1 MGYFDRVDVDEY
13 QQFQAEVRKKL
24 DVLEVE
30 VQSKITDS
38 EQAARAAAVNAVA
51 SEGKIALM
59 ANSIEESL
67 GEIERYKES
76 ALLDLEKFRQEKEIL
91 TERNSELLAAIQST
105 QELYSQIADR
115 KSKIDSSATEI
126 SKKVAEITAYLE
138 QSKGLPDSVDE
149 AQGLLGQCTSLADS
163 VKSILDHCVK
173 KKVDVDELYR
183 SIYGED
189 VKDTKGNLEHVDGFK
204 DHLEHAYSSIK
215 EKISQLETELKVV
228 LDGVTQRHEVRLAEQ
243 RGVFDQLVANSE
255 LRITAVNDQLTGLLP
270 GAMAEG
276 LSAAY
281 EKKKD
286 DEVKSLQQF
295 EGNFRMAILAMVL
308 TASIPFAVDIY
319 LLAGQ
324 GKDLVQVI
332 KDTPSL
338 IIAIL
343 PLYFPI
349 LWLAYSSS
357 KKVNLSKRLIEE
369 YTHKAVLGKT
379 FSGLSNQIETL
390 QHQSEIK
397 DELRTRLLFNVL
409 QVSAEN
415 PGKLITDYNKSD
427 HPLMDALEKSA
438 RLSDSIEVLSKIPG
452 FSALAKK
459 LAQKSDEIFDA
470 QANKV
475 QSGLNIQAAMKV
487 SGGGEPKEEKV

>member
-1 MGYFDRVDVDEY
+1 MGIFDRVDFDEY
-13 QQFQAEVRKKL
+13 QHFQNEIRNKL
-24 DVLEVE
+24 DVLEKNIQLKV
-30 VQSKITDS
+30 TDS
-38 EQAARAAAVNAVA
+38 EDTARAAAANAVA
-51 SEGKIALM
+51 SEQKVKELET
-59 ANSIEESL
+59 NIETSL
-67 GEIERYKES
+67 Q
-76 ALLDLEKFRQEKEIL
+76 DLEKYKNAALAELQSVRKEKEDV
-91 TERNSELLAAIQST
+91 TGNNNELLSAIQNT
-105 QELYSQIADR
+105 QTLYTQIIET
-115 KSKIDSSATEI
+115 KKIIDSSATDI
-126 SKKVAEITAYLE
+126 SNKVAEITAYLE
-138 QSKGLPDSVDE
+138 QCKGLPANVD
-149 AQGLLGQCTSLADS
+149 ATQKLLDECTSLSDS

-173 KKVDVDELYR
+173 KKSEVDDVYN

-189 VKDTKGNLEHVDGFK
+189 IKDTKGNSEHIDGIRDELER
-204 DHLEHAYSSIK
+204 AYSSIK
-215 EKISQLETELKVV
+215 EKTDQLEHEIKIL
-228 LDGVTQRHEVRLAEQ
+228 LDEIAQKHDVHLAEQ
-243 RGVFDQLVANSE
+243 RTSFELLITNSQSKVK
-255 LRITAVNDQLTGLLP
+255 AVYDQLTGLLP

-286 DEVKSLQQF
+286 DEIKSIEQF
-295 EGNFRMAILAMVL
+295 EKNFRTAIYAMVF
-308 TASIPFAVDIY
+308 TAFIPFAVDIY

-349 LWLAYSSS
+349 LWLAYSSN

-390 QHQSEIK
+390 QYQSEIK
-397 DELRTRLLFNVL
+397 EELRTRLLFNVL

-438 RLSDSIEVLSKIPG
+438 KLSDSVEALSKIPG
-452 FSALAKK
+452 LSALAKK
-459 LAQKSDEIFDA
+459 LAQKSEELFDA
-470 QANKV
+470 QAQRV
-475 QSGLNIQAAMKV
+475 QNGLNLQASMNV
-487 SGGGEPKEEKV
+487 SSELKPEEAKA